1 MASATFLIP
10 ARDAGRTQEIE
21 AHMESVGGLRGVRV
35 ARKPF
40 DPFSA
45 AAELQPLD
53 EAQVTVTYDAAETS
67 AGRIREAFDHL
78 GIHVLDYA
86 EDE

>member
-1 MASATFLIP
+1 M
-10 ARDAGRTQEIE
+10 
-21 AHMESVGGLRGVRV
+21 RV
-35 ARKPF
+35 AHKPF
-40 DPFSA
+40 DPFGA

-53 EAQVTVTYDAAETS
+53 EAQVTVTVTYDAAETS
-67 AGRIREAFDHL
+67 VGRIREAFNHL